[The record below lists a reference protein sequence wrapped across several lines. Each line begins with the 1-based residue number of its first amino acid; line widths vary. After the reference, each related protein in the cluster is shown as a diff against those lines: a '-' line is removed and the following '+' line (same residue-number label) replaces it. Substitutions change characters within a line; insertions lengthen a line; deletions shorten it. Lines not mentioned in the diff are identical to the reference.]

1 MSFMLEYDV
10 IICGAGPAGLST
22 GISTLFYNKKAKVL
36 ILESRE
42 EVGEKKCAEGL
53 SESWFK
59 HMKRFGKYL
68 RFNLKSRCFDNK
80 MSGTLLILPSGK
92 EIIAREK
99 KPNGWVLNKDY
110 FLKNLAFIFKK
121 MGGKIELGV
130 NIVGPVIKNRIVYG
144 VETHLGNLI
153 RGKCVVDATGLTQTI
168 WRKALNIKKPIDKD
182 DIEVCF
188 QYKVEGCKIE
198 NPDLI
203 RVYFGSYFAPGGY
216 GWVFP
221 KSKNRANVGI
231 GCQASRVD
239 NVLPY
244 QERFWKI
251 LNLDGKIVSKK
262 GGTVVSFNLPETFVW
277 SNLACVGASARF
289 TNPVHGGGTG
299 PALFGGYILGKYLS
313 NAIKK
318 RESTEHALIRYQDE
332 IKQTRG
338 KAHEYH
344 YRMKKLLQSLN
355 DDEMEIVFSSMDS
368 DEWLKSMTFTKTE
381 ILRIIGRISKKSLRL
396 GLKVTKCLGLG

>member
-1 MSFMLEYDV
+1 
-10 IICGAGPAGLST
+10 
-22 GISTLFYNKKAKVL
+22 
-36 ILESRE
+36 
-42 EVGEKKCAEGL
+42 
-53 SESWFK
+53 
-59 HMKRFGKYL
+59 
-68 RFNLKSRCFDNK
+68 

-99 KPNGWVLNKDY
+99 IPNGWVLNKDY
-110 FLKNLAFIFKK
+110 FLKNLAAIFKK
-121 MGGKIELGV
+121 MGGQLELGV
-130 NIVGPVIKNRIVYG
+130 NVVGPVVKNGIVYG

-168 WRKALNIKKPIDKD
+168 WRKVLNIKEPIDKD

-188 QYKVEGCKIE
+188 QYKIEGCKIE

-203 RVYFGSYFAPGGY
+203 RIYFGNIIAPGGY

-221 KSKNRANVGI
+221 KGKNKANVGL

-251 LNLDGKIVSKK
+251 LHLDGEIVSKK
-262 GGTVVSFNLPETFVW
+262 GGSVSSFNLPGNFVW

-289 TNPVHGGGTG
+289 TNPIHGGGTG
-299 PALFGGYILGKYLS
+299 PGLFGGYIIGKHLV

-318 RESTEHALIRYQDE
+318 KESIEKALVKYQDE
-332 IKQTRG
+332 IKETRG

-344 YRMKKLLQSLN
+344 YRAKRLLQSLN
-355 DDEMEIVFSSMDS
+355 DDEMEIIFSFMTP
-368 DEWLKSMTFTKTE
+368 DEWLKSMSFTKRE
-381 ILRIIGRISKKSLRL
+381 VLGIISRISKKSLKL
-396 GLKVTKCLGLG
+396 GLKITRYLGLG

>member
-1 MSFMLEYDV
+1 MSEYDV

-22 GISTLFYNKKAKVL
+22 GISILFFNKKAKVL

-42 EVGEKKCAEGL
+42 KVGEEKCAEGL
-53 SESWFK
+53 SEDWFK

-68 RFNLKSRCFDNK
+68 RSNLKYKCFDNK

-92 EIIAREK
+92 QIIAREK
-99 KPNGWVLNKDY
+99 KPNGWVLNKNY
-110 FLKNLAFIFKK
+110 FLKNLATIFKK
-121 MGGKIELGV
+121 MDGQLELGV
-130 NIVGPVIKNRIVYG
+130 NIVGPVLKNKIIYG

-153 RGKCVVDATGLTQTI
+153 RGKCIIDATGLTQTI
-168 WRKALNIKKPIDKD
+168 WRKALNIKEPIDKD

-198 NPDLI
+198 NPEL
-203 RVYFGSYFAPGGY
+203 VQFYFNSYFAPGGY

-221 KSKNRANVGI
+221 KSKNKANVGI
-231 GCQASRVD
+231 GCQASKVD

-251 LNLDGKIVSKK
+251 LNLNGQIVSKK
-262 GGTVVSFNLPETFVW
+262 GGAVASFPLPDTFVW

-299 PALFGGYILGKYLS
+299 PGLFGGYILGKHLA

-318 RESTEHALIRYQDE
+318 KESIEKALIKYQDE
-332 IKQTRG
+332 IKKTRG
-338 KAHEYH
+338 KVHEYH
-344 YRMKKLLQSLN
+344 YRAKSLLQSLN
-355 DDEMEIVFSSMDS
+355 DDEMEIVFSSMS
-368 DEWLKSMTFTKTE
+368 PDEWLRSMNFTKRE

-396 GLKVTKCLGLG
+396 GLKVTKHLGLG